1 MSITHQSLLKH
12 ELVGLETHFVAST
25 APGHVSKRGK
35 IVAESREMIQLDTV
49 DGDILLPKN
58 VCVFEIKLPDG
69 DVLRIDGDLLRG
81 RPEDRLKKRQ
91 SRRW

>member
-1 MSITHQSLLKH
+1 MSITHQNLIRH
-12 ELVGLETHFVAST
+12 ELVGLETHIVGSRD
-25 APGHVSKRGK
+25 PGHVSRRGK
-35 IVAESREMIQLDTV
+35 IVAESREMIQLDTE

-58 VCVFEIKLPDG
+58 VCVFEIKLPSG
-69 DVLRIDGDLLRG
+69 DVIRVDGDLLRG